1 MYLRMMRFCAIGL
14 CVCLLAD
21 SRAQAWGG
29 IISEFN
35 TDQQVVVSGAPPGA
49 QSGFDNSYAANSI
62 GQYRTI
68 SLERLGPG
76 DTRGV
81 ISADSNI
88 THPGYFSFSTAVGV
102 TASTSLI
109 FDGQNN
115 SATVNPTGLGGVDVT
130 EGGSVN
136 AFLFSMYADH
146 SVPLVVTA
154 YTDAT
159 HVSTA
164 TINMP
169 VGTMPVPESLLFSA
183 FTPLLGG
190 GANFGSIGALVFTV
204 DGSHTPSVD
213 AQIDIIATGMVPE
226 PSSLLMLGF
235 AAAIL
240 PLAVHRTRR
249 LNPANRRPA
258 G

>member
-1 MYLRMMRFCAIGL
+1 MHFKMMRVCVVGL
-14 CVCLLAD
+14 CACLLAD
-21 SRAQAWGG
+21 SRAPAWGG

-35 TDQQVVVSGAPPGA
+35 TDQQVVVSGTPPGPL
-49 QSGFDNSYAANSI
+49 SGFNNSYAANSI

-68 SLERLGPG
+68 SLDRLAP
-76 DTRGV
+76 DNTRGV
-81 ISADSNI
+81 ITADSNI

-115 SATVNPTGLGGVDVT
+115 SATINPTGLGGVDLT

-159 HVSTA
+159 HASTA

-169 VGTMPVPESLLFSA
+169 VGTMAVPESLLFSA
-183 FTPLLGG
+183 FTPLLGS
-190 GANFGSIGALVFTV
+190 GANFNSIGALVFTI
-204 DGSHTPSVD
+204 DGSNTPSVD

-226 PSSLLMLGF
+226 PSSVLMLGI
-235 AAAIL
+235 AAAGL
-240 PLAVHRTRR
+240 PLVVHRTRR
-249 LNPANRRPA
+249 LKAALRRRA